1 MDRMRKAVAGV
12 LLLIATGSHA
22 LALSP
27 FSTVADWACAGEA
40 ERLVVARV
48 LVHIAGHERPEMKDS
63 FFLTCIDEAAIGPD
77 TFDGATVST
86 VATGCVLSVL
96 TVFSESG

>member
-1 MDRMRKAVAGV
+1 VASALM
-12 LLLIATGSHA
+12 LLGASSSA

-40 ERLVVARV
+40 DRLVVARI
-48 LVHIAGHERPEMKDS
+48 LVHIAGHERPEMKDA